1 MLKVEATPHFG
12 GVFVSG
18 DFDDIDKLYDAVWE
32 VAAPIAGDDGYS
44 DPLHFAAVNVLGLCY
59 DLRHCYMGDRE
70 VMLHENGIVP
80 GMRLEGKA
88 IPTRNVRYGVNILWT
103 EALFDCA
110 MLRVLCERRQREL
123 TKGRRRSDGV
133 SAQARYDVSANHV
146 VLYQSLVYD
155 ALAQAVSPNLH
166 SRIMRLVTEA
176 DSIFRSYFTQYLEQF
191 DAEFARSDERK
202 RRKLLGPTMKRIL
215 EGGEDYDEFCR
226 DIRAFAA
233 ENDCPIAH
241 VSVDDGGWPDEIDW

>member
-12 GVFVSG
+12 GIFVSG

-32 VAAPIAGDDGYS
+32 VAAPIAGDDGYR
-44 DPLHFAAVNVLGLCY
+44 DPLHFPAVNVLGLCY

-70 VMLHENGIVP
+70 VMLHENGIRP

-88 IPTRNVRYGVNILWT
+88 IPTKDVRYGVSILWT
-103 EALFDCA
+103 EALFNCA
-110 MLRVLCERRQREL
+110 MLRVLCERRRREL
-123 TKGRRRSDGV
+123 TKGKRKTDGV
-133 SAQARYDVSANHV
+133 SAQARYNVPINHV
-146 VLYQSLVYD
+146 TLYQSLVYD

-176 DSIFRSYFTQYLEQF
+176 DSIFQNYCTQYLYRF
-191 DAEFARSDERK
+191 DAEFARSDEGK

-215 EGGEDYDEFCR
+215 GGGEDYDEFCR

-233 ENDCPIAH
+233 EHDCPVEH